1 MKTLSLF
8 RRIASL
14 AVILVLS
21 AGILACNETTT
32 TETNDLPSVDDVGN
46 FESYD
51 ELETY
56 LAGFFSEDKNG
67 WYSLRGGDAVF
78 EDAETAVTTA
88 ATPGAP
94 SGSEDDVDRTHSV
107 SNDQVEGV
115 RETDTIMT
123 DGYHIYVVSNDKFLM
138 IDADTLEIVYT
149 YAMPESGWSYIHG
162 MFLDEENDKVVL
174 IANEYHYDETKASED
189 TYYYWYY
196 YRYGTRVVVLDVA
209 DPDAVAIERDMFF
222 ENTYLVDARMIGSQ
236 VYLVMDNYMIN
247 WGYAEDSFIPTYYD
261 SAVSDEELQVPAD
274 HIYFMPNDNY
284 SLSYLML
291 VSFSDVEPEADARVD
306 AYLGSSWQ
314 IYMSPSNLYVV
325 MYRYEVNAE
334 SGWYD
339 YLTYVLRF
347 AIEDG
352 NLVFKAI
359 GAVDGQ
365 PLNQFSM
372 DEYAG
377 AFRIATTEWVAH
389 QVTVTVDGEGVVTTE
404 AFPADGSS
412 EEGDATTTDSD
423 VETTERGTWTYVSWT
438 WTVENR
444 LYVLDAAVDG
454 TMSVLGSI
462 LEGLGKP
469 NERIYAVRF
478 SGAVGYVVT
487 FVNTDPLYKLDLSD
501 PTDPTIVGEWI
512 EEGVSDYLH
521 IINDDLMIGV
531 GRQAVTEG
539 GWTRFTGVKISLYDT
554 TGDDPFVT
562 DDYFLESEYSYSPVT
577 YDHKAFMYFVP
588 EGEDYWYVAIPIYEY
603 FDSWS
608 ASSQSM
614 YVFKAH
620 YDGTLEFVAKLTHND
635 ENPQEF
641 YWYCESIERAVII
654 GNRIYTVSY
663 AQIRMYDMENGF
675 ALQKTTSLNDATGRY
690 YYWD

>member
-1 MKTLSLF
+1 MKTMNLF
-8 RRIASL
+8 RRLTSL
-14 AVILVLS
+14 AAILLLS

-32 TETNDLPSVDDVGN
+32 TKPNNLPSVDDVDN
-46 FESYD
+46 FKDYD

-56 LAGFFSEDKNG
+56 LAGFFSKSQNG
-67 WYSLRGGDAVF
+67 WYSLRGGEAVF
-78 EDAETAVTTA
+78 DEAVGAVTTTA
-88 ATPGAP
+88 ASGAP
-94 SGSEDDVDRTHSV
+94 SGTDDEVDRTHSV

-123 DGYHIYVVSNDKFLM
+123 DGYHIYVVSGDKFQM
-138 IDADTLEIVYT
+138 IDADTLDIVYT
-149 YAMPESGWSYIHG
+149 YAMPDSDWSSIQG
-162 MFLDEENDKVVL
+162 MFLDEEHGKVVL
-174 IANEYHYDETKASED
+174 IANEYHYDEQKATED

-209 DPDAVAIERDMFF
+209 DPDAVEIERDMFF
-222 ENTYLVDARMIGSQ
+222 DNTYLVDARMIGTQ
-236 VYLVMDNYMIN
+236 VFLVMDNYAIN
-247 WGYAEDSFIPTYYD
+247 WGYAEDSFIPTYMD
-261 SAVSDEELQVPAD
+261 SAVSDAEQQLQAD
-274 HIYFMPNDNY
+274 HIYYMPNGNY

-291 VSFSDVEPEADARVD
+291 ASFSATDPDAAARVD

-325 MYRYEVNAE
+325 MYRYEVDE
-334 SGWYD
+334 VTGWYD

-347 AIEDG
+347 AIEEG

-359 GAVDGQ
+359 GAVDGS

-377 AFRIATTEWVAH
+377 AFRIATTESIAR
-389 QVTVTVDGEGVVTTE
+389 QVTVTVDGDGVVTTE
-404 AFPADGSS
+404 AFPADGTS
-412 EEGDATTTDSD
+412 EEGDETTTRSD
-423 VETTERGTWTYVSWT
+423 DTTERGTWTYISWT
-438 WTVENR
+438 WTVENK
-444 LYVLDAAVDG
+444 LFVLDASVDG
-454 TMSVLGSI
+454 TMTVLGSI

-469 NERIYAVRF
+469 NERIFSVRF
-478 SGAVGYVVT
+478 NGDVGYVVT

-521 IINDDLMIGV
+521 IINDGLMLGV
-531 GRQAVTEG
+531 GRQAVTDG

-562 DDYFLESEYSYSPVT
+562 DDYFLESQYSYSPVT

-588 EGEDYWYVAIPIYEY
+588 EGADFWYVAIPIYEY
-603 FDSWS
+603 FDNYSVY
-608 ASSQSM
+608 SQSM

-620 YDGTLEFVAKLTHND
+620 YDGTLEYVAKLTHND
-635 ENPQEF
+635 DNPVEH
-641 YWYCESIERAVII
+641 YWYCDSIERAVII
-654 GNRIYTVSY
+654 GTRIYTVSY
-663 AQIRMYDMENGF
+663 SQIRMYDMENEF
-675 ALQKTTSLNDATGRY
+675 TPIATTTLNDTAYRY